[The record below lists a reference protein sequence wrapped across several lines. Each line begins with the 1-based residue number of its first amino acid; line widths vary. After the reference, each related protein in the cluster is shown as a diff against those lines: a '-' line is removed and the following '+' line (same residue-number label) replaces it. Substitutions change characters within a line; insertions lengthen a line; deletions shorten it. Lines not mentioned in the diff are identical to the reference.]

1 MQRPKLIQLSQNDTS
16 VNITILVTKGTTL
29 REQEVEI
36 EVEECDLIFQA
47 HPYFFKLRFREH
59 LVEGSPNFRMQVT
72 EDSYLISVGK
82 LNYKQNFTLLDQP
95 ESLLQDIDEDLR
107 DQLDYEEETKSDVSY
122 AYGFNGE
129 LKLKIPT
136 ELTSFS
142 GCCDPLVTDPDNR
155 LLLKLQTEQQ
165 MFDEERYFQDN
176 FDEEVL

>member
-1 MQRPKLIQLSQNDTS
+1 
-16 VNITILVTKGTTL
+16 
-29 REQEVEI
+29 
-36 EVEECDLIFQA
+36 
-47 HPYFFKLRFREH
+47 
-59 LVEGSPNFRMQVT
+59 MQVT

-122 AYGFNGE
+122 AYGYKGE

-165 MFDEERYFQDN
+165 MFDEERYLQDN